1 MLMPRSILLFCWL
14 PLALIAA
21 TPPGEKP
28 RTNEEMAGDVITSP
42 LADVNLKKKD
52 IPPLLLEVQKD
63 PYALDAKQTC
73 SDLINEMAKLNA
85 ALGPDFDET
94 LIVDKG
100 QQRGARAIG
109 LTGSAIQS
117 LIPFRGLVREITG
130 ANKADL
136 EYRSAIYA
144 GVVRRGFLK
153 GYGARQGCRAPGRP
167 MTALESAR
175 LAAVTTL
182 GTADETGQTGAAAPI
197 VDGPRRLSQHRRFS
211 RTRKATPA
219 RRRVPLH
226 RRRR

>member
-1 MLMPRSILLFCWL
+1 MPRSIVLFCWL

-21 TPPGEKP
+21 TAPGEKP
-28 RTNEEMAGDVITSP
+28 RTNDEMASDLVTSP
-42 LADVNLKKKD
+42 LADVNIKKKEV
-52 IPPLLLEVQKD
+52 PPLLLEVQKD
-63 PYALDAKQTC
+63 PYALDTIRTC
-73 SDLINEMAKLNA
+73 NDLINEVAKLNA

-94 LIVDKG
+94 LIIDKG
-100 QQRGARAIG
+100 QKRGAKAIG
-109 LTGSAIQS
+109 LTGAAIQS

-153 GYGARQGCRAPGRP
+153 GYGAHRRCRAPGRP
-167 MTALESAR
+167 LTALESAR

-182 GTADETGQTGAAAPI
+182 GSLDETGQTGAAAPI
-197 VDGPRRLSQHRRFS
+197 ADGPKRLSQHRRFS
-211 RTRKATPA
+211 GTRKATAP